1 VSWASF
7 NFLGPYRLLNVVNM
21 GQTSIMW
28 RAHNDE
34 LRQFFAVKTLQEKFL
49 KDREHVRYLRWEY
62 SVGQKLDHE
71 RIIQFHGHGK
81 DRGTT
86 YVAMEWFSASNM
98 KQFARM
104 GLDRVGYLIPKVAV
118 QAAEAIA
125 YFNDQGWIHRDVKP
139 ENFLVSQAGDVKLI
153 DFALAVRP
161 AKGLGKLF
169 STKGK
174 VQGTRS
180 YMSPEQIRGA
190 PLDSRADLYSLACS
204 LFELVVGR
212 PPYTGAS
219 GDDLLAK
226 HLKAAAPSIEAYN
239 KNLTP
244 EFSQLIRRTL
254 SKKRENR
261 PDSTKEFLGE
271 LRGIRIF
278 KRDMQPPEQEIT
290 EEPPKGE

>member
-1 VSWASF
+1 
-7 NFLGPYRLLNVVNM
+7 
-21 GQTSIMW
+21 MW

-49 KDREHVRYLRWEY
+49 KDREHVHYLRWEY
-62 SVGQKLDHE
+62 SVGHKLDHE
-71 RIIQFHGHGK
+71 RIIRFHGHGK
-81 DRGTT
+81 DRGTP

-98 KQFARM
+98 KQFVRM
-104 GLDRVGYLIPKVAV
+104 GLDRVGYLVPKVAA
-118 QAAEAIA
+118 QATEALA
-125 YFNDQGWIHRDVKP
+125 FFNEQGWVHRDVKP
-139 ENFLVSQAGDVKLI
+139 ENFLVSKTGDVKLI

-161 AKGLGKLF
+161 PKGLAKLL
-169 STKGK
+169 SPKSK

-180 YMSPEQIRGA
+180 YMSPEQIRGV
-190 PLDSRADLYSLACS
+190 PLDSRADLYSLGCT

-244 EFSQLIRRTL
+244 EFSQLIRRSL

-271 LRGIRIF
+271 LKGIRVF
-278 KRDMQPPEQEIT
+278 KRDM
-290 EEPPKGE
+290 EPPQEEIAEASPEEE